1 MHWQPALSNQSE
13 HEKLTFHGGQ
23 ETHNFLLLRAVINVK
38 SWKIWQKMYPV
49 SQIRFDKKWVI
60 SRRNLRCEQ
69 CSVGYYSFH
78 IHSVVTW
85 EY

>member
-60 SRRNLRCEQ
+60 WRRNLRCEQ

-78 IHSVVTW
+78 IHSVVTR